1 MPTDFI
7 RVESGERNNVGEQEE
22 FICRD
27 AATIRD
33 VCGALKMPAQN
44 KGTTTNSIG
53 TDTASFLSTITQLD
67 LSQLV
72 AVRQAHQTKRAAN
85 SIKTHANPQDVMTS
99 DQPREQTDRRRLHAQ
114 MAEVICRA
122 GSGLER
128 GVRWKSGTAPGTR
141 SLAEVSTLT
150 GNSANAEVV
159 AKERVN
165 SVRRLHLP
173 DEELATLHSLTQ
185 AGAMRAQHFNGGG
198 INFSRYLTDGLVG
211 DGRGTFN
218 PPRLPLKAGDWAFV
232 YWNGRIYVGQGILA
246 LIYPTHNA
254 HHQFS

>member
-7 RVESGERNNVGEQEE
+7 RVKSGERNNVGEQEE

-85 SIKTHANPQDVMTS
+85 SIKTRANPQDVMTS

-114 MAEVICRA
+114 MAEVIRRA

-165 SVRRLHLP
+165 TVRRLHLP
-173 DEELATLHSLTQ
+173 DEELAILH
-185 AGAMRAQHFNGGG
+185 
-198 INFSRYLTDGLVG
+198 
-211 DGRGTFN
+211 
-218 PPRLPLKAGDWAFV
+218 
-232 YWNGRIYVGQGILA
+232 
-246 LIYPTHNA
+246 
-254 HHQFS
+254 